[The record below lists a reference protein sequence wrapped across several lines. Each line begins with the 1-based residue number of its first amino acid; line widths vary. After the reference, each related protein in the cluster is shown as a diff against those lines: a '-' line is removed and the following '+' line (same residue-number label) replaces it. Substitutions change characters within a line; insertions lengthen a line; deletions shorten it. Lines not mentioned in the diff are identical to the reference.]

1 MAPMIRVLSDNLV
14 NKIAAGEVIVRPASV
29 VKELVENSVDAGATR
44 VEIEVGNEC
53 RDLRVRDDG
62 RGIGRADAELALV
75 RHATSKISEFDD
87 LWALETRGFRGEALA
102 SISAVSRMQILTR
115 CNGELAGTLIECEG
129 GGGVVVG
136 ASGAPVGTEVRVRDL
151 FFNTPARLKFMKR
164 ASSEL
169 QQIMSVVTRQA
180 LMLPAVGFV
189 VTRGKDTLLDVPSR
203 QEWADR
209 VGMLLGTGVRENL
222 LAVDEERH
230 GVRVTGFA
238 VRPAVSRKDRRHQY
252 FFVNGRPV
260 SSRSLSFAVQEAYK
274 GVIMVQRFPMVVINM
289 KVPSGEVDV
298 NVHPTKEEV
307 RFRNEGSVNG
317 AVYRAVQSALRAA
330 NLMPTMDL
338 GAGDASGEIPQETGG
353 SAGRSGSWIK
363 GVPTQDDFVGMLGPV
378 MGGPK
383 DSTIP
388 VDLSRF
394 SGAAQTAHWER
405 EVSAITQADD
415 ELTAVERHELESGNA
430 ATAPEGW
437 KSETPEPS
445 SEPGRRRPCD
455 VRPLASSVAGLVD
468 RPAEDGATLA
478 SHPLLKLGRLPE
490 PLGQVAL
497 CYIIAQAGG
506 DLLLI
511 DQHAAHERL
520 LYLKFAAQRG
530 ETREQP
536 LLMPISVDVAASAVP
551 FLLRLL
557 PVLTELGLRVEHF
570 GGQTFVIQSVPADLP
585 KMDPAAVMTDMLD
598 DFETLGRVE
607 EVAVLRDRVVTRMAC
622 RAAIKAGQRLHMEE
636 MRALIRDIV
645 TARLGFTCPHG
656 RPTMILLTLDQLDRY
671 FKRKL

>member
-53 RDLRVRDDG
+53 RDMRVRDDG
-62 RGIGRADAELALV
+62 RGIARGDAELALV

-115 CNGELAGTLIECEG
+115 CKDELAGTMIECEG
-129 GGGVVVG
+129 GGDVVVG

-164 ASSEL
+164 GSSEL
-169 QQIMSVVTRQA
+169 QQILGVVTRQA
-180 LMLPAVGFV
+180 LMLPAVGFQ
-189 VTRGKDTLLDVPSR
+189 VTRGKDTMLDVPSR

-222 LAVDEERH
+222 LEVNEERH

-289 KVPSGEVDV
+289 ELAAGEVDV

-317 AVYRAVQSALRAA
+317 AVYRAVQLALRAA
-330 NLMPTMDL
+330 NLMPTMVL
-338 GAGDASGEIPQETGG
+338 GAGEAPGGGEIPPVTGT
-353 SAGRSGSWIK
+353 WIK
-363 GVPTQDDFVGMLGPV
+363 SVPTQDDFLGVLGPV
-378 MGGPK
+378 MGGPGGMK
-383 DSTIP
+383 IP

-394 SGAAQTAHWER
+394 STVSQTAQWER
-405 EVSAITQADD
+405 EVSAITRADG
-415 ELTAVERHELESGNA
+415 ELSEVQRHELEAGGDA
-430 ATAPEGW
+430 ASAEEWRSESPEALPA
-437 KSETPEPS
+437 EATNQ
-445 SEPGRRRPCD
+445 RPCD
-455 VRPLASSVAGLVD
+455 VRPLASSVAGLQD

-497 CYIIAQAGG
+497 CYIIAQAGD

-530 ETREQP
+530 ESREQP
-536 LLMPISVDVAASAVP
+536 LLIPISVDVAASAVP
-551 FLLRLL
+551 FLQRLL

-570 GGQTFVIQSVPADLP
+570 GGQTFVVQSVPADLP

-598 DFETLGRVE
+598 DFETLGKVE